1 MQAHHH
7 KTSYLSL
14 ADKQELGDMAGEK
27 PNLSNE
33 SAEDTVFSNLGLTRE
48 DLGVGD
54 DDGSG
59 NEDFEQG
66 GGSGNETDR
75 GGSGNEDLD
84 RMSQTTSRQP
94 ERTGLPPTA
103 EVHPDHKGNL
113 VNEYGQIVARSGK
126 EARLYQDLH
135 KTKGQAQTLQG
146 QLQDVSGRLRKAV
159 EIGQG
164 LHRELESARAQQN
177 AVKQF
182 GLEQGEVLTAFRLF
196 KELRDNPKEALK
208 NILTRAATNGINIQ
222 ELGLQGGVDPQSLVN
237 MIKQEIGTAVNPL
250 RERTE
255 AERRAGEQR
264 RQEQERLGQ
273 IQGEV
278 DGFFGQNPE
287 AKQYLPVFTQTLQ
300 KFPGMTLGEI
310 WARIQLHFASNP
322 QQRRNQNS
330 PRRSL
335 PQGRGAP
342 ANGGGG
348 MDLAPVTDSYDAIV
362 KDALSK
368 AGFVR

>member
-1 MQAHHH
+1 
-7 KTSYLSL
+7 
-14 ADKQELGDMAGEK
+14 MAVEK
-27 PNLSNE
+27 NLSPE
-33 SAEDTVFSNLGLTRE
+33 SAEDTVFTNLGLTRE
-48 DLGVGD
+48 DLGIEE
-54 DDGSG
+54 GSG

-66 GGSGNETDR
+66 GGSGNEDLDR
-75 GGSGNEDLD
+75 GGSGNDDLA
-84 RMSQTTSRQP
+84 RMSQTTQREQS

-164 LHRELESARAQQN
+164 LHRQLEQAKAQQN
-177 AVKQF
+177 AVQQF

-250 RERTE
+250 KERTE
-255 AERRAGEQR
+255 AERRMMQQRQHEQA
-264 RQEQERLGQ
+264 RLGE
-273 IQGEV
+273 IQSEV
-278 DGFFGQNPE
+278 DGFFNQNPG
-287 AKQYLPVFTQTLQ
+287 AKQYLPVFTQTLKQ
-300 KFPGMTLGEI
+300 FPGMTLGEI
-310 WARIQLHFASNP
+310 WARIQLHFAENP
-322 QQRRNQNS
+322 QSRRNQNS

-335 PQGRGAP
+335 PQGRAAPTNGA
-342 ANGGGG
+342 AT
-348 MDLAPVTDSYDAIV
+348 DLAPVTDSYDAIV
-362 KDALSK
+362 KDALMK
-368 AGFVR
+368 AGFAR

>member
-1 MQAHHH
+1 
-7 KTSYLSL
+7 
-14 ADKQELGDMAGEK
+14 MAGEK
-27 PNLSNE
+27 PNLSTE

-48 DLGVGD
+48 DLGVEE
-54 DDGSG
+54 GSG
-59 NEDFEQG
+59 NEDL
-66 GGSGNETDR
+66 GSGNEELDR
-75 GGSGNEDLD
+75 GGSGNEDFERQG
-84 RMSQTTSRQP
+84 RMSQTTEREP

-103 EVHPDHKGNL
+103 EVHADHKGNL

-164 LHRELESARAQQN
+164 LHRELESVRAQQN

-196 KELRDNPKEALK
+196 KELRDNPREALK
-208 NILTRAATNGINIQ
+208 NILTRAQTNGINIT
-222 ELGLQGGVDPQSLVN
+222 ELGLQGGVDPKSLVD

-250 RERTE
+250 KERTE
-255 AERRAGEQR
+255 AERRQALQR
-264 RQEQERLGQ
+264 QQEQTRLGQ
-273 IQGEV
+273 IQTEV
-278 DGFFGQNPE
+278 DGFFNQNPE

-300 KFPGMTLGEI
+300 QFPGMTLGEV
-310 WARIQLHFASNP
+310 WARIQLHFAQNP
-322 QQRRNQNS
+322 QSRRGQNGQPQNS

-342 ANGGGG
+342 ANGGAT
-348 MDLAPVTDSYDAIV
+348 DLAPVTDSYDAIV

>member
-1 MQAHHH
+1 V
-7 KTSYLSL
+7 
-14 ADKQELGDMAGEK
+14 DKQELDDMAGER
-27 PNLSNE
+27 PNLPTE

-48 DLGVGD
+48 DLGIEE
-54 DDGSG
+54 GSG
-59 NEDFEQG
+59 NEDLDQ
-66 GGSGNETDR
+66 
-75 GGSGNEDLD
+75 GGSGNEDLGSGFD
-84 RMSQTTSRQP
+84 DRGADRGSTGDEGRMSQTTQRTE

-103 EVHPDHKGNL
+103 EVHADHKGNL

-164 LHRELESARAQQN
+164 LHRELQQVRSQQD

-208 NILTRAATNGINIQ
+208 NILTRAATNGINIT
-222 ELGLQGGVDPQSLVN
+222 ELGLQGGVDPKSLVD
-237 MIKQEIGTAVNPL
+237 MIKQEIGQAVNPL
-250 RERTE
+250 KERTE
-255 AERRAGEQR
+255 AERRVAAQR
-264 RQEQERLGQ
+264 QQDQTRLGE
-273 IQGEV
+273 IQSEV
-278 DGFFGQNPE
+278 DGFFNQNPE
-287 AKQYLPVFTQTLQ
+287 AKQYLPVFTQTIKQ
-300 KFPGMTLGEI
+300 FPGMSLGEV
-310 WARIQLHFASNP
+310 WARIQLHFERNP
-322 QQRRNQNS
+322 QSRRNQNS

-342 ANGGGG
+342 VNGGAT
-348 MDLAPVTDSYDAIV
+348 DLAPVTDTYDSIV

>member
-1 MQAHHH
+1 
-7 KTSYLSL
+7 
-14 ADKQELGDMAGEK
+14 MAGEK
-27 PNLSNE
+27 NLPDSA
-33 SAEDTVFSNLGLTRE
+33 AEDTVFTNLGLTRE
-48 DLGVGD
+48 DLGMGD
-54 DDGSG
+54 EGSG
-59 NEDFEQG
+59 NEGDFDQ
-66 GGSGNETDR
+66 GGSGNDDAGLGDLGAE
-75 GGSGNEDLD
+75 SGADES
-84 RMSQTTSRQP
+84 RMSHTP
-94 ERTGLPPTA
+94 ERSGLPPTA

-146 QLQDVSGRLRKAV
+146 QLQDVNGRLRKAV

-164 LHRELESARAQQN
+164 LHRELQQARAQQQ
-177 AVKQF
+177 AVQQF

-250 RERTE
+250 KERTE
-255 AERRAGEQR
+255 AERRANEQR
-264 RQEQERLGQ
+264 QQEQSRLGE
-273 IQGEV
+273 IQSEV
-278 DGFFGQNPE
+278 DGFFNQNPE
-287 AKQYLPVFTQTLQ
+287 AKEYLPVFTQTIKQ
-300 KFPGMTLGEI
+300 FPGMSLGEV
-310 WARIQLHFASNP
+310 WARIQLHFERNP
-322 QQRRNQNS
+322 QARRGRNGQPQNS

-335 PQGRGAP
+335 PQGRPVPSNGA
-342 ANGGGG
+342 AS
-348 MDLAPVTDSYDAIV
+348 DLAPVTDSYDAIV